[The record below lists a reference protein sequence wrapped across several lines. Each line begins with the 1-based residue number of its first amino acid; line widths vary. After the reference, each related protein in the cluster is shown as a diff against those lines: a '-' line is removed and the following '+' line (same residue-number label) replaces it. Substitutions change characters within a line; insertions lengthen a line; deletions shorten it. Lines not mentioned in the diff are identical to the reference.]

1 MRKLM
6 AASFFIAAYFLCV
19 SAQCAPV
26 SGAGQ
31 GDVLSRIGSATTQQQ
46 EEAKTTEETPRK
58 FETAPGRIPMLEKA
72 VDPDSYVLG
81 PYDELAV
88 SIMGAE
94 PREFSLTVL
103 PEGDVVMPGVGVVH
117 ADGLTLTE
125 FRRALTSK
133 VGIYFRNIELQ
144 CYLKAPAIF
153 KVFVTGEVRDPGAV
167 EVSGVERVTD
177 AIEKAGKVA
186 GSGSQRLIM
195 LDRDGDTLRV
205 DLYRFL
211 KQGDFES
218 NPYLRSGDRVH
229 VPPKG
234 WQVTIIG
241 QVNLAG
247 MYEIIE
253 GETVNDL
260 INLAGGF
267 TTDALKDSAVVSSVG
282 ADGVVSTITIPAAQ
296 FGMRLKDND
305 EIGVF
310 DRLKGRLQV
319 HVEGA
324 VKRTGRFFLA
334 PGEGL
339 AELIV
344 RAGGFTDRAD
354 LSRAYIEKKNGAIT
368 RVNLPDYISPTPAKD
383 MRLEDGDLLTI
394 PRIPSTITVGGEV
407 TKPGEFNF
415 NGDLTVAQY
424 VGLAGGPTGDGSMN
438 SVVIYSPDGKAR
450 GAHRDMHPS
459 RGDVIIVK
467 RSHYRL
473 IGDVLGGVI
482 RLGTVVISII
492 VLTR

>member
-6 AASFFIAAYFLCV
+6 AASFLIAAYFLCV
-19 SAQCAPV
+19 SAHWAPV

-31 GDVLSRIGSATTQQQ
+31 SDVLSRIGSSSAQDQ
-46 EEAKTTEETPRK
+46 EEGKANEETGKK
-58 FETAPGRIPMLEKA
+58 FETAPGIIPMLEKA
-72 VDPDSYVLG
+72 IDPDSYVLG

-88 SIMGAE
+88 SIMGPE
-94 PREFSLTVL
+94 SRTFSLTVL
-103 PEGDVVMPGVGVVH
+103 PEGNVFMPGVGVVH
-117 ADGLTLTE
+117 ADGLTITE
-125 FRRALTSK
+125 FRSALTTK
-133 VGIYFRNIELQ
+133 VEKYFRNIELY

-153 KVFVTGEVRDPGAV
+153 RVFVTGEVRNPRAV

-177 AIEKAGKVA
+177 AIEKAGKVTD
-186 GSGSQRLIM
+186 SGSRRLI
-195 LDRDGDTLRV
+195 TLERNGKAERV
-205 DLYRFL
+205 DLLLFL
-211 KQGDFES
+211 KKGDFEN

-234 WQVTIIG
+234 WQASIVG
-241 QVNLAG
+241 EVNMPS
-247 MYEIIE
+247 MYEIID
-253 GETVNDL
+253 GETVRDL
-260 INLAGGF
+260 INIAGGF
-267 TTDALKDSAVVSSVG
+267 TTDAFEDSVLLSRVGDAGGVSTAAIPDARFDMSLKD
-282 ADGVVSTITIPAAQ
+282 
-296 FGMRLKDND
+296 MD

-310 DRLKGRLQV
+310 NRLKGRLQV

-324 VKRTGRFFLA
+324 VRRTGRFFLA

-354 LSRAYIEKKNGAIT
+354 LSHAYIEKKNGAIT
-368 RVNLPDYISPTPAKD
+368 RVNLPDYLSPTPAKD

-407 TKPGEFNF
+407 TKPGEFGF

-467 RSHYRL
+467 RSHYRIL
-473 IGDVLGGVI
+473 GDLLGGVI